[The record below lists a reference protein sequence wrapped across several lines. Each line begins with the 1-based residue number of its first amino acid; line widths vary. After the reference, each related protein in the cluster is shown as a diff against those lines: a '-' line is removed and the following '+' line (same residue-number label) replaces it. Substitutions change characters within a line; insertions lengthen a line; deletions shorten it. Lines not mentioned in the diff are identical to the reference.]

1 MLFQGTTASEY
12 QCHEPFAEPSHH
24 NEIFSLGDTCVH
36 GDQNTACT
44 DYFRGEGIPPLGHQ
58 QPSTSV
64 VPYWQE
70 NPGLMVSSHG
80 TNGWDKGELLM
91 NPTDW
96 SLNGEQSISTKHDR
110 MQNGADMIDDSPFV
124 HLLRGSGQVN
134 NHSHTQA
141 HMSINGGRTLEV
153 STSVQH
159 NLLMQQ
165 SFPAQFQDMPGMHYT
180 QNLPNPDVPNPDA
193 EPWHHDCIHEPEP
206 SAYQFPGADFGNF

>member
-12 QCHEPFAEPSHH
+12 QRHEPFTEPSHH

-36 GDQNTACT
+36 GDQNTART
-44 DYFRGEGIPPLGHQ
+44 DYFRGEGILPLDHH

-70 NPGLMVSSHG
+70 NPGLMISHG
-80 TNGWDKGELLM
+80 TNVWDKGELLM
-91 NPTDW
+91 DLTDW
-96 SLNGEQSISTKHDR
+96 CLE
-110 MQNGADMIDDSPFV
+110 
-124 HLLRGSGQVN
+124 GSGQVN

-141 HMSINGGRTLEV
+141 HMSIDGGHTLEV

-165 SFPAQFQDMPGMHYT
+165 PFPAQFHEGVPGMHYT
-180 QNLPNPDVPNPDA
+180 ENLPNPVA
-193 EPWHHDCIHEPEP
+193 QPWQDDRLHEPEP